1 MSNQTSC
8 NIKKERRTAS
18 RKQRAYILL
27 KQKNKCYTCGNF
39 NPNLEVDHV
48 IPYAVGGVTELDN
61 LRALCPNCH
70 ADKSRNSD
78 EADKIRFSKRLKFS
92 RCELCWTCEKIVSP
106 YFFKTGECLEC
117 LSMSS
122 LHTSDNEN
130 ETEFDAKSSLLKS
143 KWSDKTWIIP
153 TSPISSLPTSPT
165 SSISSTSPTSPTS
178 SISSMY
184 LQETWII
191 PSSPIM
197 SDED

>member
-1 MSNQTSC
+1 MSNLSC
-8 NIKKERRTAS
+8 NRVKIERRTAS

-27 KQKNKCYTCGNF
+27 QQKNKCFQCGNF

-48 IPYAVGGVTELDN
+48 IPYAVGGVTELYN

-78 EADKIRFSKRLKFS
+78 EADKIRFSKRLKFT

-106 YFFKTGECLEC
+106 YFYKTGECFEC

-122 LHTSDNEN
+122 LHTSDNDN
-130 ETEFDAKSSLLKS
+130 ETEYDAKSSSFKS

-153 TSPISSLPTSPT
+153 TSPISSLPTSPN
-165 SSISSTSPTSPTS
+165 SPTSPTS
-178 SISSMY
+178 PISPISSMY